1 MAASQ
6 KCSQHSRRLLWI
18 HGAGHFDE
26 SLLTRL
32 VPSGWTVD
40 AQLYDPVTAAEAL
53 SHCSGGVVIDS
64 TVGVIALRG
73 LRNLGLL
80 GPSTPAILLCDNA
93 PATVG
98 FEAARLGFSAVLETP
113 VDAAALSAVL
123 TASSANHSCHQ
134 QRASEPSVHV
144 ADILECVGRWS
155 SRSNPSIDTNQL
167 IDALIRLMTDPPTS
181 VPTFACLA
189 AALRALV
196 SPRESAPRLDGPLLL
211 RRLQDV
217 ADSGEGPADGQAR
230 EALSLIVR
238 TAVMGVPDPGV
249 IAGALGLNKHELSE
263 QLLRSTHLTLRAACR
278 YASVQ
283 RVVLDLSHSQEMV
296 SQIIYAAGYDST
308 ATFGHLFHRL
318 IGTSP
323 RYFRALHRRAS
334 G

>member
-1 MAASQ
+1 MAVTQS
-6 KCSQHSRRLLWI
+6 CSEHPRRLLWI
-18 HGAGHFDE
+18 HGAGGHLDG

-32 VPSGWTVD
+32 APSGWTVD
-40 AQLYDPVTAAEAL
+40 AQPYDPATAAEAL
-53 SHCSGGVVIDS
+53 SHCCFGVVVIDS
-64 TVGVIALRG
+64 NVGVIALRG

-93 PATVG
+93 PVTVG

-113 VDAAALSAVL
+113 VDSAALRAVL
-123 TASSANHSCHQ
+123 SATASSANHSCQ
-134 QRASEPSVHV
+134 PQMASGPSVHV
-144 ADILECVGRWS
+144 ADILECVDRWS
-155 SRSNPSIDTNQL
+155 SRSNPPIDTNQL

-217 ADSGEGPADGQAR
+217 AESGEGPTDGLAR
-230 EALSLIVR
+230 EALTLIVR

-249 IAGALGLNKHELSE
+249 IAGALGLEKHELSE
-263 QLLRSTHLTLRAACR
+263 QLLRSPHLTLRAACR
-278 YASVQ
+278 CASVL

-296 SQIIYAAGYDST
+296 SQIIYAAGYDSA

-323 RYFRALHRRAS
+323 RYFRALH
-334 G
+334 